1 MKCTQ
6 ALYLLLFAAFSA
18 SGQSVQIVTTD
29 ITHYWEAHDRVL
41 ASTDSLERIDIMQQL
56 YVDRGSAG
64 LRALMEVRDYTT
76 AELAANVHKYRR
88 YWESIRP
95 HAAALTQDVAL
106 IEDYLGRL
114 QLAYPQMR
122 KVPIYFAI
130 GGFRT
135 AGTYQPDKLLL
146 GAEILMAKP
155 GAVIDELPERNQDGL
170 RNYMPFNI
178 PLIALH
184 EFVHVQQEAG
194 WEQYSVMHR
203 CVGEG
208 VAEFVSTQLAG
219 TPLSPPV
226 VFGKAH
232 AADVLKVFME
242 EVVRDDAPGN
252 WLSGQNRNRLVQ
264 NDLGYYIGYAI
275 CERFYEAAADKE
287 QALRQLIDLNYADE
301 ATFAAFLDGS
311 GFLPETWAQIGA
323 RYEAMRPSIT
333 GLQPF
338 ANGSMAVSP
347 KQTQL
352 VIEFSE
358 PMSSCCRS
366 ADYDTTA
373 GVVPL
378 PIKSW
383 GSWSAD
389 GRSLRIELGP
399 LQPETTYG
407 LVISNFAK
415 ADGYNRLAP
424 YTIRFRTG
432 KR

>member
-1 MKCTQ
+1 MKFTQ
-6 ALYLLLFAAFSA
+6 TLYLLLFAAFSSHA
-18 SGQSVQIVTTD
+18 QSVQIVTSD
-29 ITHYWEAHDRVL
+29 VAHYWEAYDRVL
-41 ASTDSLERIDIMQQL
+41 ASTDSLERIDIMQRL

-64 LRALMEVRDYTT
+64 LKALMEVRDYTT

-95 HAAALTQDVAL
+95 HTASLTQDVAL
-106 IEDYLGRL
+106 LEDYVGRL
-114 QLAYPQMR
+114 EAAYPQMQ

-135 AGTYQPDKLLL
+135 GGTYQTDKVLL

-155 GAVIDELPERNQDGL
+155 GAVIDELPARNQDGL

-184 EFVHVQQEAG
+184 EFVHVQQQR
-194 WEQYSVMHR
+194 WEQFSIVHR
-203 CVGEG
+203 CVAEG

-226 VFGKAH
+226 LFGKAN
-232 AADVLKVFME
+232 AAEVLQVFME
-242 EVVRDDAPGN
+242 EAVRDDAMGN

-264 NDLGYYIGYAI
+264 NDLGYYIGYAV
-275 CERFYEAAADKE
+275 CERVYEAAADKGL
-287 QALRQLIDLNYADE
+287 ALRQLIDLNYADE
-301 ATFAAFLDGS
+301 AVFAAFLDGS
-311 GFLPETWAQIGA
+311 GFLPESWAQIGQ

-338 ANGSMAVSP
+338 ANGSKAVSP
-347 KQTQL
+347 KQTYL
-352 VIEFSE
+352 VIAFSE

-389 GRSLRIELGP
+389 GKYLRVELGELRP
-399 LQPETTYG
+399 QTTYG
-407 LVISNFAK
+407 LVLSNFAK
-415 ADGYNRLAP
+415 ADGFNRSAP
-424 YTIRFRTG
+424 YTIRFSTA

>member
-1 MKCTQ
+1 MRFTQ
-6 ALYLLLFAAFSA
+6 TLYLLLFAAFSSHA
-18 SGQSVQIVTTD
+18 QSVQIVTSD
-29 ITHYWEAHDRVL
+29 VAHYWEAYDQVL
-41 ASTDSLERIDIMQQL
+41 ASTDSLERIDIMQRL

-64 LRALMEVRDYTT
+64 LKALMEVRDYTT

-95 HAAALTQDVAL
+95 HTASLTQDVAL
-106 IEDYLGRL
+106 LEDYVGRL
-114 QLAYPQMR
+114 EAAYPQMQ

-135 AGTYQPDKLLL
+135 GGTYQTDKVLL

-155 GAVIDELPERNQDGL
+155 GAVIDELPARNQDGL

-184 EFVHVQQEAG
+184 EFVHVQQQR
-194 WEQYSVMHR
+194 WEQFSIVHR
-203 CVGEG
+203 CVAEG

-226 VFGKAH
+226 LFGKAN
-232 AADVLKVFME
+232 AAEVLQVFME
-242 EVVRDDAPGN
+242 EAVRDDAMGN

-264 NDLGYYIGYAI
+264 NDLGYYIGYAV
-275 CERFYEAAADKE
+275 CERVYEAAADKGL
-287 QALRQLIDLNYADE
+287 ALRQLIDLNYADD
-301 ATFAAFLDGS
+301 AVFAAFLDGS
-311 GFLPETWAQIGA
+311 GFLPESWAQIGQ

-338 ANGSMAVSP
+338 ANGSKAVSP
-347 KQTQL
+347 KQTYL
-352 VIEFSE
+352 VIAFSE

-389 GRSLRIELGP
+389 GKYLRVELGELRP
-399 LQPETTYG
+399 QTTYG
-407 LVISNFAK
+407 LVLSNFAK
-415 ADGYNRLAP
+415 ADGFNRSAP
-424 YTIRFRTG
+424 YTIRFSTA

>member
-1 MKCTQ
+1 MKFTQ
-6 ALYLLLFAAFSA
+6 TLYLLLFAAFSSHA
-18 SGQSVQIVTTD
+18 QSVQIVTSD
-29 ITHYWEAHDRVL
+29 VAHYWEAYDRVL
-41 ASTDSLERIDIMQQL
+41 ASTDSLERIDIMQRL

-64 LRALMEVRDYTT
+64 LKALMEVRDYTT

-95 HAAALTQDVAL
+95 HTASLTQDVAL
-106 IEDYLGRL
+106 LEDYVGRL
-114 QLAYPQMR
+114 EAAYPQMQ

-135 AGTYQPDKLLL
+135 GGTYQTDKVLL

-155 GAVIDELPERNQDGL
+155 GAVIDELPARNQDGL

-184 EFVHVQQEAG
+184 EFVHVQQQR
-194 WEQYSVMHR
+194 WEQFSIVHR
-203 CVGEG
+203 CVAEG

-226 VFGKAH
+226 LFGKAN
-232 AADVLKVFME
+232 AAEVLQVFME
-242 EVVRDDAPGN
+242 EAVRDDAMGN

-264 NDLGYYIGYAI
+264 NDLGYYIGYAV
-275 CERFYEAAADKE
+275 CERVYEAAADKGL
-287 QALRQLIDLNYADE
+287 ALRQLIELNYADE
-301 ATFAAFLDGS
+301 AVFAAFLDGS
-311 GFLPETWAQIGA
+311 GFLPESWAQIGQ

-338 ANGSMAVSP
+338 ANGSKAVSP
-347 KQTQL
+347 KQTYL
-352 VIEFSE
+352 VIAFSE

-389 GRSLRIELGP
+389 GKYLRVELGELRP
-399 LQPETTYG
+399 QTTYG
-407 LVISNFAK
+407 LVLSNFAK
-415 ADGYNRLAP
+415 ADGFNRSAP
-424 YTIRFRTG
+424 YTIRFSTA